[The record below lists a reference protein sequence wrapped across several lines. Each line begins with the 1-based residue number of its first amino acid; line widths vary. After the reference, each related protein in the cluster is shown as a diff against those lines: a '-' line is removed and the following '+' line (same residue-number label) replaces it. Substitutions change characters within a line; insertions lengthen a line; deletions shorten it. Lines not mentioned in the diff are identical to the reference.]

1 MNQRNRLAQ
10 SCPTCGRRRSEH
22 RPRGV
27 DDCPVPQAVIERLW
41 EFKAEHGKRWK
52 SVLCELWFQGK
63 DADDCE
69 LRQARNMI
77 GPTALYKLKISF

>member
-1 MNQRNRLAQ
+1 
-10 SCPTCGRRRSEH
+10 
-22 RPRGV
+22 
-27 DDCPVPQAVIERLW
+27 
-41 EFKAEHGKRWK
+41 
-52 SVLCELWFQGK
+52 VLCELWFQGK